1 MVLVKKTVEPTPLPS
16 LLLPDLEVTSL
27 SSSLTTVPQ
36 GGNLSVSDT
45 TTNIGAVLAGSSNT
59 NFYLSINNIIDP
71 TDTVIGS
78 RQIGALSPSTSS
90 LATTTTTIPA
100 NLALGSYYLGACV
113 DAGFA
118 VVESNETNNCWV
130 VDSKIEVVSV
140 L

>member
-1 MVLVKKTVEPTPLPS
+1 
-16 LLLPDLEVTSL
+16 VTSL

-130 VDSKIEVVSV
+130 VGSKIEVVSV